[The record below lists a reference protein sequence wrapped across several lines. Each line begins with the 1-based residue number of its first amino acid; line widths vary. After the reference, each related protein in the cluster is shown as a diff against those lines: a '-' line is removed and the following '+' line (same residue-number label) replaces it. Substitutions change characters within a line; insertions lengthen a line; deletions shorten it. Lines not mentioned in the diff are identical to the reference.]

1 MKRLIIF
8 LFGAYLFLYGCNDL
22 YNITEEYFPIE
33 NTHYYIETNNNDS
46 LLLIMEKDKYVIDNI
61 TVSGLWIEDSL
72 IYLYSDETGIYTYIE
87 KDSTFLLWIP
97 MPLID
102 GFSYEV
108 KSDNYN
114 RTGIVTK
121 ENDTYYIDINENNTN
136 YRITLEKDKGI
147 TQWIYQ

>member
-8 LFGAYLFLYGCNDL
+8 LFGAYLFLYGCNNL

-72 IYLYSDETGIYTYIE
+72 IYLYNDETGIYTYIE
-87 KDSTFLLWIP
+87 EDSTFLLWIP

-108 KSDNYN
+108 ESRSLN
-114 RTGIVTK
+114 RIGRVIK
-121 ENDTYYIDINENNTN
+121 ENDTYYIDISENNTN